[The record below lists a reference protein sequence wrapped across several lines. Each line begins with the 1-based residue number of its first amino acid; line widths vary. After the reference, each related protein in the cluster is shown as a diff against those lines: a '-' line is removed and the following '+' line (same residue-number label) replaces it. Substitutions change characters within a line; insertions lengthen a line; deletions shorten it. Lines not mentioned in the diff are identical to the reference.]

1 MSRNNTTSLQAD
13 NVEDIDYI
21 NNLLMIEAGVTKK
34 RKIGQL
40 KNDNFYLYNSKI
52 YNLQEQLLENFMDD
66 DNKKHE
72 NVEKV
77 LFLTTELLEK

>member
-1 MSRNNTTSLQAD
+1 
-13 NVEDIDYI
+13 
-21 NNLLMIEAGVTKK
+21 MIEEGVTKK

-40 KNDNFYLYNSKI
+40 KDDNFYLLNSKR
-52 YNLQEQLLENFMDD
+52 YNLQEQLLENVMDD

-77 LFLTTELLEK
+77 LLLTAELLEK